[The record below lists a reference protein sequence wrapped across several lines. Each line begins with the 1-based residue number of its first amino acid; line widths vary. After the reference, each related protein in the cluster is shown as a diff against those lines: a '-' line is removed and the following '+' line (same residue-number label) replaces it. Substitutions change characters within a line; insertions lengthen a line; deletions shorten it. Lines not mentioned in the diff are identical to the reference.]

1 MSSSRSNQRLPP
13 KIASSNSA
21 TVASIA
27 CDVAGEIIPLEEA
40 NNILVLKVFK
50 HAKMLAAE
58 NSISAEGLNAAAV
71 EVGKLNLPPVLTLKQ
86 LQEFGKRGRTNAEE
100 VEMALTALLCATC
113 MYAVEVSSLVLN
125 EAKLSEKEKAWLW
138 HWRWGHGDWNGPV
151 RASEDMDEADKLTTV
166 KLNVDCAIC
175 DKARFKRGS
184 FPRNDPTL
192 HAADPP
198 FWRCYVDGYGGQ
210 ESLGGE
216 SYDGAIGGYVFYCR
230 SSKTLRN
237 KLYASHEQFPVL
249 LYQFL

>member
-1 MSSSRSNQRLPP
+1 M
-13 KIASSNSA
+13 
-21 TVASIA
+21 
-27 CDVAGEIIPLEEA
+27 
-40 NNILVLKVFK
+40 
-50 HAKMLAAE
+50 
-58 NSISAEGLNAAAV
+58 
-71 EVGKLNLPPVLTLKQ
+71 
-86 LQEFGKRGRTNAEE
+86 NAEE

-237 KLYASHEQFPVL
+237 KLYASHKQFPVL
-249 LYQFL
+249 LYQFLQDVESQHFRCREIVVDTFSVNISQEAEDVAALFRVKIIPISAVTPQEMRLRNLVYE